1 MEEED
6 HRAEEELQEGPVVVA
21 LVVVEEVEVL
31 AGVVAAQGVEV
42 ALLKEVEVPFLTAM
56 EKAEAGAM
64 VVERGQDP

>member
-1 MEEED
+1 M
-6 HRAEEELQEGPVVVA
+6 GVVVVVA
-21 LVVVEEVEVL
+21 LVVVEEVGVQ

-42 ALLKEVEVPFLTAM
+42 ALPKEVEVPFLTAM